1 MSPFHGDRST
11 RNRHSVVENQHLAP
25 FQTID
30 ENDTNLWKIKSYTI
44 SLVEQPNPP
53 PLIWS
58 LLHIVNTGDCTL
70 ATAKK
75 KFADH

>member
-1 MSPFHGDRST
+1 
-11 RNRHSVVENQHLAP
+11 VENQHFAP
-25 FQTID
+25 FQTTN
-30 ENDTNLWKIKSYTI
+30 ENDATLWKKEPYTI
-44 SLVEQPNPP
+44 SLVEQRNPP
-53 PLIWS
+53 PLTWS